1 MIASLYAAVAGLAV
15 GVALLAGSYWAGH
28 SAAAD
33 SCRASTERAAAVAAQ
48 EHAQQSEAYREI
60 ETLRRRARDQEL
72 TRAQQDAAQ
81 DARRAAELGT
91 AAEQLRAHVARLAA
105 ACASPDRPAAGSSA
119 PAAGPSLVLANL
131 YRGVDD
137 EAQELAAAFDRARR
151 SGLACE
157 RIHDSL
163 RSAQ

>member
-1 MIASLYAAVAGLAV
+1 MYGPLIGAAVA
-15 GVALLAGSYWAGH
+15 VALLAGAYWAGH

-72 TRAQQDAAQ
+72 SRVQQDAAL

-105 ACASPDRPAAGSSA
+105 ACAAPDRPAARSSA
-119 PAAGPSLVLANL
+119 PAAGPGLVLADL

-151 SGLACE
+151 AGLACE

-163 RSAQ
+163 RTAP